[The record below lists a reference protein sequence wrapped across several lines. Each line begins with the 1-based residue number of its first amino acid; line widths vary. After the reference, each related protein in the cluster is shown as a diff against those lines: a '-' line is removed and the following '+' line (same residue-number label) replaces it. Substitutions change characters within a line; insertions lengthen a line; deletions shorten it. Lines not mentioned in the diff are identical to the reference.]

1 MKTTVRLLSRAR
13 LKPSPDQGW
22 LLATLGLPP
31 SLAKA
36 VILAWAVSALA
47 ARPSQRAYS
56 AEVAAPRPAQSRT
69 GEQTSPGIP
78 RTNLV
83 QLYTSAWEG
92 PRLPDGRPKV
102 PDDIIQRMRNVSIE
116 EAWAVLR
123 NEGYHNQFEG
133 SWKMIHPNAPIV
145 GRALTA
151 QYMPTRPDIKKM
163 LDDQGRAEGRI
174 GASNSWPID
183 MLQKGDVYVADGF
196 GKIIDG
202 TLIGDN
208 LGNSIFAKS
217 GNGVVFDG
225 SLRDL
230 EGLEEIKGFNAFVR
244 GWDPS
249 FIQEMMLTG
258 INVPI
263 RIGRALCLPGDVV
276 LAKRE
281 GVIFVP
287 AHLAEKVVKNAEA
300 IILRDRFGHQRL
312 KEGKYTPGQIDGK
325 WSNEIREDFFK
336 WLEQNINELPV
347 PKKVIQEI
355 LEKRT
360 W

>member
-1 MKTTVRLLSRAR
+1 MKLHACLSRCR
-13 LKPSPDQGW
+13 RTSPLAIALLLPM
-22 LLATLGLPP
+22 LLA
-31 SLAKA
+31 
-36 VILAWAVSALA
+36 
-47 ARPSQRAYS
+47 
-56 AEVAAPRPAQSRT
+56 VAAATHTTQKIACVDR
-69 GEQTSPGIP
+69 
-78 RTNLV
+78 V
-83 QLYTSAWEG
+83 QYYTSAWTG
-92 PRLPDGRPKV
+92 DRLADGRPKV
-102 PDDIIQRMRNVSIE
+102 SDDILKRMRNVSIE
-116 EAWAVLR
+116 EAWGILR
-123 NEGYHNQFEG
+123 NEGYNNQFEG
-133 SWKMIHPNAPIV
+133 GWQILHQDVPVV

-151 QYMPTRPDIKKM
+151 QYMPARPDMKKTIET
-163 LDDQGRAEGRI
+163 DGKAEGRI

-225 SLRDL
+225 AVRDI
-230 EGLEEIKGFNAFVR
+230 EGLGEIEGFNAFVR

-249 FIQEMMLTG
+249 FLQESMLTG

-263 RIGRALCLPGDVV
+263 RIGRAICLPGDVV

-281 GVIFVP
+281 GVLFIP
-287 AHLAEKVVKNAEA
+287 AHLAEKIVKSAEA
-300 IILRDRFGHQRL
+300 IMLRDQFGHQRL

-325 WSNEIREDFFK
+325 WSDEIRDDFFK
-336 WLEQNINELPV
+336 WLEENKGNLNV
-347 PKKVIQEI
+347 PQEAIQEI